1 MSKVTSKYQ
10 ITIPVSVRKTLGI
23 IPGSDIDIVSKGNDF
38 VLKLNPIEDLK
49 RTWRGKHKGKKSS
62 DEYMTK
68 IRGEV

>member
-23 IPGSDIDIVSKGNDF
+23 IPGSDIDIVPKGNDF
-38 VLKLNPIEDLK
+38 VLKTNPIEDLK

>member
-49 RTWRGKHKGKKSS
+49 RTWRGKHKSKKSS

-68 IRGEV
+68 IRGGV